1 MRIAIVT
8 NTSWNIYNFRMG
20 LIRLLIQKGHEVI
33 TIAPVDQYS
42 ETLARET
49 RFFPVKMKQKGTNP
63 LSDLTIITQL
73 LKIYQTEQPDCILH
87 FTIKPNIYGAIA
99 SSIAGIPCIN
109 TVSGLGTIF
118 LHDGLVSAIAKK
130 LYRFAFRF
138 PRNVIFQNNDDRLL
152 FISLGLVDSSKALL
166 FPGSG
171 VNIEKFKPGPVRKN
185 HEFVFL
191 LVARL
196 LKDKGINEYAEA
208 ARLIKTKHRNVKFL
222 LAGAPEEDPALGISM
237 KSVKYWEKEGLI
249 TYLGFQE
256 DIPALLRKADCIV
269 LPSYRE
275 GTPKSLLEGAATGR
289 PLLASD
295 VPGCREVVTEG
306 YNGFLFPAKD
316 PAGLAG
322 KMEKMLLLP
331 SPELDKMGKNSRS
344 LIENQFSEEI
354 VTHKYLN
361 LLENLKVKSRLH

>member
-1 MRIAIVT
+1 MRVAIVT

-20 LIRLLIQKGHEVI
+20 LVRLLKQKGHEVI
-33 TIAPVDQYS
+33 TIAPYDQYS
-42 ETLARET
+42 EALARET
-49 RFFPVKMKQKGTNP
+49 RYFPVKMKQKGTNP

-73 LKIYQTEQPDCILH
+73 LKIYRTEQPDCILH

-99 SSIAGIPCIN
+99 SSLAGIPCIN
-109 TVSGLGTIF
+109 TVSGLGTVF
-118 LHDGLVSAIAKK
+118 LHNGLVSSIAKR

-138 PRNVIFQNNDDRLL
+138 PRIVIFQNNDDRLL
-152 FISLGLVDSSKALL
+152 FISMKLVDPSKTQL

-171 VNIEKFKPGPVRKN
+171 VNIEKFLPSPLRKN
-185 HEFVFL
+185 SDFVFL

-208 ARLIKTKHRNVKFL
+208 ARLVKTKHSNVKFL
-222 LAGAPEEDPALGISM
+222 LAGGPEEDPVLGISM
-237 KSVKYWEKEGLI
+237 DSVRQWEN
-249 TYLGFQE
+249 LGFQD
-256 DIPALLRKADCIV
+256 DIPALLRKADCVV

-275 GTPKSLLEGAATGR
+275 GTPKSLLEAAATGR

-295 VPGCREVVTEG
+295 VPGCREVVNEG
-306 YNGFLFPAKD
+306 FNGFLFPVKD
-316 PAGLAG
+316 PSSLAG

-331 SPELDKMGKNSRS
+331 AAEIEELGKNSRT
-344 LIENQFSEEI
+344 LIENRFSEEI